1 MSLSSRDTGAILVAF
16 LIVLAAVFIAT
27 FYVWQEMGFVSLGFH
42 GWLAVGLGS
51 VGSIVLGAGLMW
63 LSFYSSRSGYDEQ
76 AGEFGDEEDDS

>member
-1 MSLSSRDTGAILVAF
+1 
-16 LIVLAAVFIAT
+16 
-27 FYVWQEMGFVSLGFH
+27 MGFVSLGFP